1 MKTLQVFNIFKSIQ
15 GESSWQGRNCTFIR
29 LSGCPLNCSWCDTP
43 EARSFDSG
51 TPMELDQIV
60 KAVSVTGCT
69 LVEVTGGEPLVQQ
82 NAMTLLGKLND
93 KGFETLLET
102 SGAFSISGV
111 DKRTKIIMDIKPPSS
126 GEDEKMLSSNL
137 DILKTGDE
145 VKFPIADRND
155 FSCALCQLREIED
168 RCFTPLFTPVEPS
181 MNPKLLAKWFLEAAP
196 PDARFQL
203 QLHKLLNLA

>member
-1 MKTLQVFNIFKSIQ
+1 MKTLQVFKIFKSIQ

-29 LSGCPLNCSWCDTP
+29 LSGCSLNCSWCDTP
-43 EARSFDSG
+43 EAKSFDSG
-51 TPMELDQIV
+51 TSMDIDQIV
-60 KAVSVTGCT
+60 KVVSVTGCT
-69 LVEVTGGEPLVQQ
+69 LVEVTGGEPLDQK
-82 NAMTLLGKLND
+82 NTLALLCQLND

-126 GEDEKMLSSNL
+126 GENEKMLSSNL
-137 DILKTGDE
+137 NILKTGDE

-155 FSCALCQLREIED
+155 FSRALGQLRELED
-168 RCFTPLFTPVEPS
+168 RCFTPLFTPVEPF
-181 MNPKLLAKWFLEAAP
+181 MNPKVLAKWFLEEAP